1 MASQGP
7 EEERRNRTRNEEDLA
22 KNVVWKVMGSKG
34 EKRLVKG
41 LDRERDKGGS
51 WRGGR
56 GGEGAPNLNLLPP
69 RQGGEAQW
77 TPGGRGRGVRGGGG
91 AVRGRG
97 GMGEREE
104 LLDLVREEV
113 AGEGTRRTTQLNSNK
128 RNREGEETEEER
140 QRQPPPQLTP
150 ARQETQHQQLEL
162 PQGVL

>member
-69 RQGGEAQW
+69 RQGGGAQW